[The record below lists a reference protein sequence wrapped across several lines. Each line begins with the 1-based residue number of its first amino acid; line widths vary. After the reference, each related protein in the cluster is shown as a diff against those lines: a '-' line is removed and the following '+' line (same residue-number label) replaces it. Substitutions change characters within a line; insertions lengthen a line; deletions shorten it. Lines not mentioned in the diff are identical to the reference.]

1 MKYVIIFLLITFNT
15 CSLANNE
22 IIAIVNQKI
31 LTLQS
36 IKSELDLSSTFER
49 KLKVVNDRVDILLQ
63 LELVEQYNLKPSEF
77 DINNALKFIAKENN
91 ISIDKLEKSPNFK
104 IIKSDV
110 IKNLS
115 IFKLKVFLTKDLIFD
130 STTNEVKT
138 YCQGIDNN
146 YIKQIKIAEIVI
158 IEPPESSVN
167 KIEKDIKIKSFL
179 KTLSN
184 HISLGA
190 SFTNLAKL
198 HSQSPSYLNGGISE
212 WKNIKTDFLL
222 EVNKL
227 PKNTL
232 SNIYQI
238 DNGWAIAIK
247 IDERK
252 VNIKLEECKKDIS
265 NKKADKFFEN
275 YMIKYRNKADI
286 NIFEK
291 KL

>member
-15 CSLANNE
+15 FSLANNE

-115 IFKLKVFLTKDLIFD
+115 IFKLKFFLTKDLIFD
-130 STTNEVKT
+130 STINEVKT

-167 KIEKDIKIKSFL
+167 KIEKDKKIKSFL

-184 HISLGA
+184 HISMGA